1 MEVIKLFEKL
11 IKKTVL
17 PKYPWILNVETKI
30 DDKASES
37 FKKLCFIVEFH
48 YINPTDGNLYIPG
61 VRDLQSTVKD
71 EIRNL
76 WKLFGYQNE
85 SFFIIRWY
93 KDYDL

>member
-11 IKKTVL
+11 IKKNVL
-17 PKYPWILNVETKI
+17 PKYPWILSVETKI
-30 DDKASES
+30 DDKASAS

-48 YINPTDGNLYIPG
+48 YINPADGNPYIIG

-71 EIRNL
+71 EIKNL
-76 WKLFGYQNE
+76 WELFGYRNE
-85 SFFIIRWY
+85 SYFIIRWY